1 MTDNENLSGVNATP
15 QQIQPQQRAVAAPPK
30 TPLVGGGKLN
40 PIYPQT
46 IDEAVRYA
54 QMILAS
60 GVYPD
65 SIKKKL
71 NKDEQVSTVVGTIF
85 KGMEVGL
92 PPMAALSGIM
102 EVNGRYCVWG
112 DAALALAFQS
122 GLLDANVEKFE
133 GEFGKDDFV
142 AVCILTR
149 KGNPVPIERRFTW
162 ADAKAAK
169 LTGKTGPWLTY
180 PKRMLQMRARS
191 WALRDGFSDVLQG
204 LGIVEEVNDIPTDKS
219 KEPVKTDFLDAGP
232 AAPQLTN
239 QTPTPIEEV
248 EAARERAKEQGIHV
262 AYAERPVE
270 EKTPIDKALDA
281 VAQADGDVLPMGKYP
296 KTEAPVPQD
305 CKTCEGHGVSPVNP
319 DAPCPDCDG
328 QGIIQQ

>member
-1 MTDNENLSGVNATP
+1 MTEENKPAENAVAV
-15 QQIQPQQRAVAAPPK
+15 QQQPQRVAAAIPK

-60 GVYPD
+60 GVFPD
-65 SIKKKL
+65 SIKKK

-122 GLLDANVEKFE
+122 GKLIYTDEKFE

-142 AVCILTR
+142 AVCMLR
-149 KGNPVPIERRFTW
+149 REGNPMPIERRFSW

-204 LGIVEEVNDIPTDKS
+204 LGIVEEVRDIPTEHS
-219 KEPVKTDFLDAGP
+219 AEPVKTDFLDAGP
-232 AAPQLTN
+232 ATPQIAN
-239 QTPTPIEEV
+239 QTPTPIDEV
-248 EAARERAKEQGIHV
+248 EEARTRAKEQGVHV

-270 EKTPIDKALDA
+270 ESRAMKAGLDA
-281 VAQADGDVLPMGKYP
+281 VEKADGDVLPMAAGQYP
-296 KTEAPVPQD
+296 KTEAPAPQD
-305 CKTCEGHGVSPVNP
+305 CKTCEGHGVSVANP

-328 QGIIQQ
+328 QGIIQP